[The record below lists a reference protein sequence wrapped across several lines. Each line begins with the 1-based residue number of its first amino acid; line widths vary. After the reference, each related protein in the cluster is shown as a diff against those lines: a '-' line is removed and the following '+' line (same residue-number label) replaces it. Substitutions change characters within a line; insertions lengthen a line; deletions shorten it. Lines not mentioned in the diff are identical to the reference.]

1 MTTLAAIDATTT
13 AAPHLDRPNNKKFAP
28 ATRSILL
35 AISAKPGISTH
46 DIAQR
51 MPALPMATIS
61 KALANMRVAGY
72 VVNHNAGGST
82 HAAQWAATAKGRAK
96 AMELEAAH
104 QALDKL
110 DHADSISAMAV
121 DDAAARRDTLKA
133 MPHGGRS
140 QAVNKSPERLAVE
153 DCLALAGA
161 RGRTRAELCRITGL
175 DEDDVQ
181 RVLQHLVAAQRG
193 DSVTTPGTERHWRL
207 LSAVARDEAARP
219 KAATARV
226 CNAGTKGVYLGAELQ
241 PNPGITADRFVA
253 FSLPSLV
260 NGVSVPPKRITAMC
274 TGPAGPVGGGVSVNV
289 RFAK

>member
-1 MTTLAAIDATTT
+1 MTTLHHAQKAIQASHLNRRGSPMSADSQRVLAAIARH
-13 AAPHLDRPNNKKFAP
+13 PG
-28 ATRSILL
+28 
-35 AISAKPGISTH
+35 GISTVG
-46 DIAQR
+46 
-51 MPALPMATIS
+51 L
-61 KALANMRVAGY
+61 
-72 VVNHNAGGST
+72 
-82 HAAQWAATAKGRAK
+82 TA
-96 AMELEAAH
+96 ELEALPPSLSKTLANLRDLGH
-104 QALDKL
+104 IANVSGKRSGAPALWAL
-110 DHADSISAMAV
+110 ARLAPSVSAMAV

-226 CNAGTKGVYLGAELQ
+226 CNASTEGDYLGTELQ
-241 PNPGITADRFVA
+241 PNPGITADRFAA
-253 FSLPSLV
+253 FLLPSLV
-260 NGVSVPPKRITAMC
+260 NGVRVPPKRITAMC